1 MENAESSKVKKNPNT
16 GLLHVTPTNLHKN
29 SRTQTAGSM
38 KCMIRVKAEVEV
50 LFIYLY
56 ADKNVFNNI

>member
-29 SRTQTAGSM
+29 SRTQAAGS
-38 KCMIRVKAEVEV
+38 MIRVKAEVEV

-56 ADKNVFNNI
+56 ANKNI

>member
-1 MENAESSKVKKNPNT
+1 MENAESSKKNPNT

-29 SRTQTAGSM
+29 SRTQAAGS
-38 KCMIRVKAEVEV
+38 MIRVKAEVEV